1 MDIDSFIVYIYSEY
15 IYSEISEDIETRFD
29 TSNYELDRQLLK
41 GKSEKVISSM
51 KDEILKEFTA
61 LRAKPYTC
69 LKDNSNED
77 KKLKAQKSMSSKG
90 KPNLKITNIV

>member
-1 MDIDSFIVYIYSEY
+1 MDIYSFIVY

-61 LRAKPYTC
+61 LRSKPYTY
-69 LKDNSNED
+69 LKDSSNED